1 MRWRESALLAATIV
15 LAASSA
21 IGLAGCDRLTFIKPN
36 MKKMKTEQVRHLPDV
51 RDSAA
56 DRQRMAQSDALQ
68 LASNRLQA
76 DDLDGAEK
84 GAKTVLATDRGNASA
99 MTILAL
105 VEQRRGH
112 VPDAGSWFKRAA
124 GQAGSGP
131 AEWGNYGTW
140 LCEANQPAES
150 LQWLDRSLAF
160 PDAIDLAGMRAN
172 AGKCALRAGQPDRAD
187 RDLRAALELAPS
199 NAVALDGMAQLMFV
213 RGRMLEARAFSERRL
228 ALGSLTAEMLVRAAE
243 IETRLGDQAAASRYR
258 QRMAQEFPNATPNA
272 RGN

>member
-1 MRWRESALLAATIV
+1 MRWRNGALLAAA
-15 LAASSA
+15 LALVS
-21 IGLAGCDRLTFIKPN
+21 LDGCNRLTFIKPN
-36 MKKMKTEQVRHLPDV
+36 MKKIRTEQVRELPDV

-56 DRQRMAQSDALQ
+56 DRQRMAQADALQ
-68 LASNRLQA
+68 LAGNRLQA
-76 DDLDGAEK
+76 GDLDAAEK
-84 GAKTVLATDRGNASA
+84 RAKSVLESDRDNVSA

-105 VEQRRGH
+105 VEQRRGRIA
-112 VPDAGSWFKRAA
+112 DAGGWFKRAA
-124 GQAGSGP
+124 EQSKSGP

-150 LQWLDRSLAF
+150 LQWLDRSLAY

-172 AGKCALRAGQPDRAD
+172 AGKCALRAGQTERAE
-187 RDLRAALELAPS
+187 RDLRAALELSPS

-228 ALGSLTAEMLVRAAE
+228 ALGAPTADILARAAE

-258 QRMAQEFPNATPNA
+258 QRMAQEFPNATPNV

>member
-1 MRWRESALLAATIV
+1 MALLA
-15 LAASSA
+15 
-21 IGLAGCDRLTFIKPN
+21 GCSRLTFVKPN
-36 MKKMKTEQVRHLPDV
+36 MHKMKTEQVRHLPDV

-56 DRQRMAQSDALQ
+56 DRERMEKSDTLQ
-68 LASNRLQA
+68 LASNRLEGG
-76 DDLDGAEK
+76 DLDAAEQ
-84 GAKTVLATDRGNASA
+84 GAKKVLGEDAGNAAA

-105 VEQRRGH
+105 VEQRRGNITN
-112 VPDAGSWFKRAA
+112 AGAWFKRAA
-124 GQAGSGP
+124 EQTNSGP
-131 AEWGNYGTW
+131 AQWGNYGTW

-150 LQWLDRSLAF
+150 LQWLDRSLAY

-172 AGKCALRAGQPDRAD
+172 AGKCALRAGQTDRAD
-187 RDLRAALELAPS
+187 RDLRAALELAPK

-228 ALGSLTAEMLVRAAE
+228 ALGAPTAEILSRAAE

-258 QRMAQEFPNATPNA
+258 QRKAQEFPNATPNV

>member
-1 MRWRESALLAATIV
+1 MRWREGALLAVALV
-15 LAASSA
+15 LAS
-21 IGLAGCDRLTFIKPN
+21 LTGCNRLTFVKPN
-36 MKKMKTEQVRHLPDV
+36 LSKMKTEQVRHLPDV
-51 RDSAA
+51 RDSDA
-56 DRQRMAQSDALQ
+56 DRQRMAQSDTLQ
-68 LASNRLQA
+68 LAGNRLQA
-76 DDLDGAEK
+76 NDLDGAEK
-84 GAKTVLATDRGNASA
+84 GARQVLASDRGNAQA

-112 VPDAGSWFKRAA
+112 IADAGGWFKRAA
-124 GQAGSGP
+124 EQSSSGP

-150 LQWLDRSLAF
+150 LQWLDRSLAY

-172 AGKCALRAGQPDRAD
+172 AGKCALRAGQAERAE
-187 RDLRAALELAPS
+187 RDLRAALELSPS
-199 NAVALDGMAQLMFV
+199 NAVALDGMAQWMFA

-228 ALGSLTAEMLVRAAE
+228 ALGAATADILSRAAD

-258 QRMAQEFPNATPNA
+258 QRMAQEFPNATPNV

>member
-1 MRWRESALLAATIV
+1 MRWRNGALLAGV
-15 LAASSA
+15 LALLS
-21 IGLAGCDRLTFIKPN
+21 LAGCNRLTFVKPN
-36 MKKMKTEQVRHLPDV
+36 MKKIKTEQVRELPDV

-56 DRQRMAQSDALQ
+56 DRQRMAQADALQ
-68 LASNRLQA
+68 LAGNRLQA
-76 DDLDGAEK
+76 GDLDAAEK
-84 GAKTVLATDRGNASA
+84 GAKGVLASDRGNVSA

-105 VEQRRGH
+105 VEQHRGRIA
-112 VPDAGSWFKRAA
+112 DAGGWFKRAA
-124 GQAGSGP
+124 EQSKSGP

-150 LQWLDRSLAF
+150 LQWLDRSLAY

-172 AGKCALRAGQPDRAD
+172 AGKCALRAGQAERAE
-187 RDLRAALELAPS
+187 RDLRAALELSPS

-228 ALGSLTAEMLVRAAE
+228 ALGAPTAEILGRAAD

-258 QRMAQEFPNATPNA
+258 QRMAQEFPNATPNV